1 MAATCSRVSM
11 LSLGRL
17 LLAVDSRC
25 AGIACKWMSTREAP
39 VLHKLNVEF
48 SDERVQGL
56 LRRLA
61 GMDLS
66 KVFRRRREELEVP
79 KYQLMTDKQLKQ
91 VIIAWCVC
99 LRVFGVHA
107 HVACLLC
114 CLLVWDK

>member
-1 MAATCSRVSM
+1 MAATCSRVLM
-11 LSLGRL
+11 LSQGRFFL
-17 LLAVDSRC
+17 TVDSRC
-25 AGIACKWMSTREAP
+25 AGIACRWMSTRDAP

-48 SDERVQGL
+48 SDKRVQGL

-61 GMDLS
+61 GMDLN

-79 KYQLMTDKQLKQ
+79 KYQLMTDRQLKQ

-107 HVACLLC
+107 HVVCLLC
-114 CLLVWDK
+114 LL